1 MIKTS
6 SICNLAD
13 DISVSYMNYHP
24 IFGCV
29 VLILVRD
36 HQSLPCNVVSF
47 TLLPPSKSHLLSF
60 ELDIPVRVVNDSV
73 NAVVEGLGILS
84 ENVHSLQEK

>member
-1 MIKTS
+1 MLGDVHPEIAADIAKKGIILTGGCS
-6 SICNLAD
+6 SLRGLAE
-13 DISVSYMNYHP
+13 
-24 IFGCV
+24 
-29 VLILVRD
+29 
-36 HQSLPCNVVSF
+36 
-47 TLLPPSKSHLLSF
+47 LLSF